1 MEYHLKSTGFKFRLA
16 LLLPTAAQEYKKDL
30 PTNTVNAHFDKY
42 FSSDLIPI
50 TLFHLSKEY
59 LHAVKSL

>member
-16 LLLPTAAQEYKKDL
+16 LLLPTAGQEYKEDL
-30 PTNTVNAHFDKY
+30 PTYTSAHFDKY